1 MQSRTL
7 TPPIVVLLSLFLINA
22 SVVATDVGGTRVLV
36 RDGENGLLVQPG
48 SPEAL
53 ATALSGA
60 IQEKRRLA
68 HWGKASAR
76 LAEAFSWDRVVEQYL
91 ALAEVVAS
99 GNRPPPDGRP
109 RSPSSPLSLRSFG

>member
-1 MQSRTL
+1 MEGM
-7 TPPIVVLLSLFLINA
+7 PNVVLEAMAAGLA
-22 SVVATDVGGTRVLV
+22 VVATDVGGSRVLV

-60 IQEKRRLA
+60 IQNRERLA

-76 LAEAFSWDRVVEQYL
+76 LAQAFGWDRVVEQYL
-91 ALAEVVAS
+91 ALATAAA
-99 GNRPPPDGRP
+99 GGKTPPPDGQTRGSSP
-109 RSPSSPLSLRSFG
+109 PSSPHALG

>member
-1 MQSRTL
+1 MGRL
-7 TPPIVVLLSLFLINA
+7 V
-22 SVVATDVGGTRVLV
+22 VGGSRVLV

-68 HWGKASAR
+68 QWGKASAR
-76 LAEAFSWDRVVEQYL
+76 LAQAFGWDRVVEQYL
-91 ALAEVVAS
+91 ALATAAA
-99 GNRPPPDGRP
+99 GGKTPPPDGQTRGSSP
-109 RSPSSPLSLRSFG
+109 PSSPHALG